1 MARIPDEEL
10 ERLKAEESVEH
21 LVAAA
26 GVDLKAAGKD
36 YSAAAR
42 STRTGRLRWS

>member
-10 ERLKAEESVEH
+10 ERLKAEVSVEH
-21 LVAAA
+21 LVAAS

-36 YSAAAR
+36 AAR